1 MDSGVEVCGVG
12 LGRGGLGQG
21 GRVGRTN
28 ISPSPRLDPKSTGR
42 LWRASSDL
50 IWSVF
55 QEGPAGRKDQWA
67 DMWGGSHWSWAEG
80 LALELGDGG
89 RFWLKAGVQRQQ
101 RPRGQRAPE
110 PLGKRVTQRGW
121 RAGYEGWEGHT

>member
-1 MDSGVEVCGVG
+1 MGWRCAGWGWGEVGW
-12 LGRGGLGQG
+12 GRGGW
-21 GRVGRTN
+21 VGRTHL
-28 ISPSPRLDPKSTGR
+28 SPSPRLDPKSTGR

-55 QEGPAGRKDQWA
+55 HEGPAGRKDQWA
-67 DMWGGSHWSWAEG
+67 DMWEGSHWSWAEG

-101 RPRGQRAPE
+101 RPRGQTAPE

-121 RAGYEGWEGHT
+121 RAGYEGWEGRT